1 MKSIK
6 SRLTLTS
13 MILLAAFMVLTAIA
27 LERAVEQRALRAEED
42 TLRSLI
48 YSLLA
53 TIDNDGQGG
62 LVVAENRLFEGD
74 LFTLQSGLYAVL
86 LDGRDDLI
94 WESWSKQDLA
104 LPMET
109 DLILGEWRF
118 DLVNYGSVDFFRL
131 GFAIQWPDENQQLQ
145 DYAVIVWQD
154 ASGFRAQLENFRQ
167 TLWTWLSISTG
178 LLLLVSFLAA
188 RWSLRPLAEVGDEI
202 KAIEDERQSEFQRT
216 YPDEIRPLTENL
228 NILLKREQFQRQR
241 YRNAMDDLAHS
252 LKTPLAVIQ
261 GMLDRGQVTDSDF
274 ATLSEQA
281 NRMNQI
287 VGYQLNKASDVAEVR
302 INKPVNLVAIIDR
315 LLIAMAK
322 VYRDKSVRLN
332 RNLSPGLRLRMD
344 EGDCLEVVGNLL
356 DNAFKYCESAVSVT
370 ARLDEDSV
378 TVVIEDDGAGV
389 ESSEMDSILARGSRL
404 DEVREG
410 QGIGLAVVADI
421 AASYNADLNFK
432 RSVSLGGLSVS
443 LTMPRA

>member
-1 MKSIK
+1 
-6 SRLTLTS
+6 
-13 MILLAAFMVLTAIA
+13 MILLAGFMVLTAIA

-42 TLRSLI
+42 TLKSLI

-86 LDGRDDLI
+86 LDGRDDVI

-118 DLVNYGSVDFFRL
+118 DPITYGSVDFFRL
-131 GFAIQWPDENQQLQ
+131 GFAIQWPDENSQLK

-154 ASGFRAQLENFRQ
+154 ASSFRSQLENFRQ
-167 TLWTWLSISTG
+167 TLWTWLSISTA
-178 LLLLVSFLAA
+178 LLLMVSFLAA

-202 KAIEDERQSEFQRT
+202 KAIEDRRQNEFQNN

-228 NILLKREQFQRQR
+228 NILLKREQYQRQR

-261 GMLDRGQVTDSDF
+261 GMLERGRLAEDDF

-281 NRMNQI
+281 GRMKQI

-302 INKPVNLVAIIDR
+302 ISKPVNLVAIIDR
-315 LLIAMAK
+315 LLLAMAK
-322 VYRDKSVRLN
+322 VYREKSVRLN
-332 RNLSPGLRLRMD
+332 RDLSPGLKLRMD
-344 EGDCLEVVGNLL
+344 EGDCLEVIGNLL
-356 DNAFKYCESAVSVT
+356 DNAFKYCNGAVSIM
-370 ARLDEDSV
+370 ARLNDDSV

-389 ESSEMDSILARGSRL
+389 ESNEMDSILARGSRL
-404 DEVREG
+404 DEVQEG

-421 AASYNADLNFK
+421 ASSYNAELRFD
-432 RSVSLGGLSVS
+432 RSGSLGGLRVELS
-443 LTMPRA
+443 MPRA